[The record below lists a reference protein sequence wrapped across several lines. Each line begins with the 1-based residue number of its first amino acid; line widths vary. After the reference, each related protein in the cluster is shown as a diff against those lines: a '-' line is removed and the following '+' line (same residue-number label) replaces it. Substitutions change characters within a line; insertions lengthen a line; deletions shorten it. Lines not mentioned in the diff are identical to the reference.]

1 MWLGQ
6 ATVSYGGSHEITDPL
21 KGFVAPV
28 IVHYFISLLTMWVH
42 IMRVSLNILIS
53 IEINFWNHVQ
63 LVRKAIWRDAF
74 LNPRVKVFWWQSS
87 ILNIKTGGRNILQYF
102 CTQLH
107 ITFSWACTS
116 NALSSF
122 SILSFPFFPLYS
134 LPSRPPSCTLSCPP
148 SFFHSMPLTLSCSF
162 SCPPSCA
169 LTCPPS
175 FFFTPCPHF
184 LLFFLLSSLYYVL
197 RFPSHPPAHLYLPT
211 LCIPSCPTYL
221 HTWCMPSNTPGSLS
235 LLYSLPSVY
244 SRLPLTPLLPVAL
257 STCCPPCSRLSC
269 NPFIS

>member
-1 MWLGQ
+1 M
-6 ATVSYGGSHEITDPL
+6 
-21 KGFVAPV
+21 

-122 SILSFPFFPLYS
+122 SILSFTFFPLYS

-175 FFFTPCPHF
+175 FFLLHALTSSCSFSCPPSIMYSVFPHTLLHTFTFLPYVFHLALPTSILDACPLTLQALSHSFTPS
-184 LLFFLLSSLYYVL
+184 LL
-197 RFPSHPPAHLYLPT
+197 
-211 LCIPSCPTYL
+211 C
-221 HTWCMPSNTPGSLS
+221 TPGSLS
-235 LLYSLPSVY
+235 LLYSLLPS
-244 SRLPLTPLLPVAL
+244 LPAALPVAVSPAIL
-257 STCCPPCSRLSC
+257 LFLRNLKNICLINNVIKP
-269 NPFIS
+269 